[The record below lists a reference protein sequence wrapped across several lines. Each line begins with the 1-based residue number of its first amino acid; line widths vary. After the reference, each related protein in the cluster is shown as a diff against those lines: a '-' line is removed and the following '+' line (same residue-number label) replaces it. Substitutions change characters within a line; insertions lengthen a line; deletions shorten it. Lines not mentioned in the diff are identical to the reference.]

1 MRRGLPEHVTIRAA
15 LLLGFGL
22 TLGLWLLAGYQI
34 TTRLA
39 DAQRAAAA
47 ANERYRQA
55 QELLST
61 VREQVLLASVVVRDA
76 LLDPTPGAQTE
87 HRMEVEHL
95 YRAIDASLARYVPVL
110 DSPAERERVDRLRQ
124 EIREFRTASAEVLAT
139 DSSRWPTEARILL
152 RRFMPR
158 REAAIRVSEEVQTLN
173 RESFIDQQRAQATAQ
188 ASMQHQVWTVFGV
201 ALAISLAIAGLASRH
216 AARLE
221 HRLTE
226 QRAREARVSADLQRL
241 SARQVQGQEEEQR
254 RIARE
259 LHDDVGQALSAVKV
273 ELAVA
278 ARRMERQHGA
288 RDLLADAQSSADRAL
303 RSVRDLTHLLHPSA
317 LEDLGLV
324 AAVDSQ
330 VSDFRRRH
338 RIDIRFVHEG
348 LDRRQSA
355 EIERALYRIVQE
367 TLTNI
372 ARHARATTGRVH
384 LCGDAGTIRAVIED
398 DGVGFDAADAERPG
412 RRRGLGLLGIR
423 ERVAQLGG
431 DVRIHSTWGA
441 GTRIEIDV
449 PRSDRPPGP
458 EEALEDQIAS
468 VLVSS
473 PVETDRG

>member
-1 MRRGLPEHVTIRAA
+1 MTRGLPEHLTIRAA

-22 TLGLWLLAGYQI
+22 TMGLWLLAGYQI
-34 TTRLA
+34 TTRLTN
-39 DAQRAAAA
+39 AQRDAAVT
-47 ANERYRQA
+47 NERYRQA
-55 QELLST
+55 QELLSS

-76 LLDPTPGAQTE
+76 LLDPAEGAQAD
-87 HRMEVEHL
+87 HRLEIERL

-110 DSPAERERVDRLRQ
+110 DSPTERERVDRLRQ
-124 EIREFRTASAEVLAT
+124 EIHEFRTASADVLAT
-139 DSSRWPTEARILL
+139 DSARWPTDARALL
-152 RRFMPR
+152 RRVMPK
-158 REAAIRVSEEVQTLN
+158 REAAIRVSEEVQALN
-173 RESFIDQQRAQATAQ
+173 RDSFIDQQRALTMTQ
-188 ASMQHQVWTVFGV
+188 ASMQRQVWTVFGV
-201 ALAISLAIAGLASRH
+201 ALAISLAIAGLASGH
-216 AARLE
+216 ATRLE

-278 ARRMERQHGA
+278 ARRMERQYGAHGV
-288 RDLLADAQSSADRAL
+288 LADAQSSADRAL

-324 AAVDSQ
+324 AAVDAQ
-330 VSDFRRRH
+330 VADFRRRH
-338 RIDIRFVHEG
+338 RIDVRFVHEG
-348 LDRRQSA
+348 LDRRQIA

-372 ARHARATTGRVH
+372 ARHSRATSGLVH
-384 LCGDAGTIRAVIED
+384 LRGDSDRVRVVIED

-431 DVRIHSTWGA
+431 EVRISSAWAG
-441 GTRIEIDV
+441 GTRIEIEV
-449 PRSDRPPGP
+449 PRIDRPL
-458 EEALEDQIAS
+458 ALDEVPDDQAAPL
-468 VLVSS
+468 LVSS
-473 PVETDRG
+473 PVEADRG